1 MQAIKTFATLLI
13 LSLLFT
19 SCEKNNLSPEAGE
32 LEGIWIEKG
41 YEENISIFE
50 KAKKIDENKYGFKI
64 SEGGIFLEHKNSG
77 WCGTP
82 PISYANYDGTWKYES
97 DSILVIDVGYWGGT
111 ISYKLEIV
119 ELTTNT
125 LKARYQYLD

>member
-1 MQAIKTFATLLI
+1 MQTIRTFALLI
-13 LSLLFT
+13 GIFLLFS

-50 KAKKIDENKYGFKI
+50 KAKKIDENKYGFEI